1 MSRPRAYVLVAI
13 DANTVTAGAREVK
26 NRLSAEIGR
35 RGLGGEVQVVET
47 GSFGPADAGVVAA
60 VQPDGV
66 VYGRLT
72 PADVPRIVEEHF
84 FKGRPCAAF
93 ILPGERPLPAPGA
106 ADSRR
111 VQREGRIV
119 LDNCGRIDPDRI
131 GEYIANE
138 GYFALGKALTQ
149 MTPGQVIEEVKAS
162 GLRGRGGAGFPT
174 GLKWSLCAPV
184 KAEEKYVICNAD
196 EGEPGT
202 FKDRLIMEGD
212 PHKVVEGM
220 AICGYATGATRGF
233 VYIRGEYRLSVERM
247 TRAIAAARQEGL
259 LGANLFG
266 AGFDFDIEV
275 RIGAGAYVCGE
286 ETALI
291 ESMEGKRGLPRLKPP
306 FPAQHGFK
314 GKPTTVNNVETLAN
328 IPAIIRNGA
337 AWFRRFGA
345 AGTPGTKVYTVLGHV
360 NRPGLIE
367 VPTGVTLREIVTDYG
382 GGMKSGRF
390 HMAQLGGTAGDLLG
404 EAVLDVPLDYDSMQ
418 AAGHSLGSG
427 AVLVMN
433 ESVNV
438 RSFLHACMRFFLHE
452 SCGNCNPCRN
462 GLRILADI
470 TARLKT
476 GTGYVDDLECMEQVC
491 GGLKVSAF
499 CPLGQSAAAPVLS
512 ALRYFRDELQ
522 EGVGTASRPPARS
535 SGRFSAA
542 PRQRTGPWPSA

>member
-1 MSRPRAYVLVAI
+1 MSRPRSYVLVAI

-35 RGLGGEVQVVET
+35 RGLGGEIQVIET

-72 PADVPRIVEEHF
+72 PGDIPRLVEEHF
-84 FKGRPCAAF
+84 VKGRPCTEL
-93 ILPGERPLPAPGA
+93 ILPGERPVAAPGA
-106 ADSRR
+106 GDSRR
-111 VQREGRIV
+111 VQLEGRIV
-119 LDNCGRIDPDRI
+119 LDNCGRIDPERI
-131 GEYIANE
+131 EEYIAAD
-138 GYFALGKALTQ
+138 GYFALGKAVTE
-149 MTPGQVIEEVKAS
+149 MTPAQVIQEMKDS

-174 GLKWSLCAPV
+174 GLKWGLCAPV
-184 KAEEKYVICNAD
+184 IADEKYVICNAD

-212 PHKVVEGM
+212 PHKVIEGM
-220 AICGYATGATRGF
+220 AICGYAIGATRGF
-233 VYIRGEYRLSVERM
+233 VYIRGEYRLSVERL
-247 TRAIAAARQEGL
+247 RNAIGAARRHGL
-259 LGANLFG
+259 LGTNLFES
-266 AGFDFDIEV
+266 GFDFDVEV

-306 FPAQHGFK
+306 FPAQHGFQ

-328 IPAIIRNGA
+328 VPAIIRNGA

-367 VPTGVTLREIVTDYG
+367 VPTGVTLREIVNDYG
-382 GGMKSGRF
+382 GGMRGGRF

-404 EAVLDVPLDYDSMQ
+404 EEVLDVPLDYDSMQ

-433 ESVNV
+433 QTVSV

-462 GLRILADI
+462 GLRILLDI
-470 TARLKT
+470 TGRLRD
-476 GTGYVDDLECMEQVC
+476 GTAFADDLEHMEQIC
-491 GGLKVSAF
+491 QGLKVSAF

-512 ALRYFRDELQ
+512 ALRYFRDELR
-522 EGVGTASRPPARS
+522 EGVGTAARPRARS
-535 SGRFSAA
+535 SGRFS
-542 PRQRTGPWPSA
+542 TVSG